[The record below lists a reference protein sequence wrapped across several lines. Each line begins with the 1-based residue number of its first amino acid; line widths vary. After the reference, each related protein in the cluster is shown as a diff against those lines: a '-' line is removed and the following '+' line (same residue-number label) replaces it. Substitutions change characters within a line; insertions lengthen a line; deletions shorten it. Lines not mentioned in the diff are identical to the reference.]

1 MIIRRCAT
9 GTRSC
14 MKDDD
19 VRAQLIAAD
28 AMRYAFYSPF
38 LVMVKHDNTDVLTIG
53 PYIRRAHQFLDDIS
67 SNAES
72 ASAILHGNQVL
83 FDGQF
88 RENFTKP
95 VGLSTY
101 GEELMDLT
109 QKYLRAGCKTAAE
122 GLRSISREYFPD
134 GQYIQPTE
142 HMTSV
147 LSGMEGHT
155 DRNEG
160 NFGQFSQQLRRE
172 PNACLQTVN
181 SKVVMRANNTVE
193 ETRQNPVLASVVS
206 KTRKLEHNESSIT
219 IRQQLAEV
227 SRANEPHLQ
236 RMRATVARRQ
246 EKRAEKSQ
254 IITRQIE
261 LDGEMR
267 KVRDVDLLSKKYTT
281 KQSELK
287 DILKRHIN
295 FLKAEHPELVSDN
308 KGLFMFSK
316 DKKVLSTS
324 DLIQNLKAIVL
335 LLPVSDTVP
344 DVPSSDDESSV
355 LKTMKILMRTMKW
368 RMRKILQMNFQQT
381 FLLI

>member
-1 MIIRRCAT
+1 MKRATSSNLVRILWISTLVAKQLGMMQMIIRRCAT

-14 MKDDD
+14 MKDD

-134 GQYIQPTE
+134 GQYFQPTE

-172 PNACLQTVN
+172 PNARLQTVN
-181 SKVVMRANNTVE
+181 SKDVMQANNTVE

-206 KTRKLEHNESSIT
+206 KTRKLERNESSIT

-236 RMRATVARRQ
+236 RM
-246 EKRAEKSQ
+246 
-254 IITRQIE
+254 
-261 LDGEMR
+261 
-267 KVRDVDLLSKKYTT
+267 
-281 KQSELK
+281 
-287 DILKRHIN
+287 
-295 FLKAEHPELVSDN
+295 
-308 KGLFMFSK
+308 
-316 DKKVLSTS
+316 
-324 DLIQNLKAIVL
+324 
-335 LLPVSDTVP
+335 
-344 DVPSSDDESSV
+344 
-355 LKTMKILMRTMKW
+355 
-368 RMRKILQMNFQQT
+368 
-381 FLLI
+381 